1 MFTVGLRIYYTGR
14 DGLSATWKS
23 CCSFAVEFRGL
34 QDPRSFFSAA
44 NYCKLPWKLA
54 SLFSFVLFL
63 EKLRLAQFWT
73 CWLASSVKPGGPDS
87 VSRLWPMHCRLLV
100 HSCAH
105 FPVERYSWFEA
116 PCSPLQ
122 VVSAVAA
129 TEKEE
134 MMAGSTRRPHTD
146 ANSLECVPFA
156 NKTIPA

>member
-34 QDPRSFFSAA
+34 QDPRSLFSAA

-63 EKLRLAQFWT
+63 EKLRPAQFWT

-87 VSRLWPMHCRLLV
+87 VSRLWPMHCCLHVNDSSGLKHPVDLCRWYLLW
-100 HSCAH
+100 
-105 FPVERYSWFEA
+105 PQQKKKKWWPGA
-116 PCSPLQ
+116 PEDHTRTLIPWSAIPLQ
-122 VVSAVAA
+122 IRLFQHRSGWVQV
-129 TEKEE
+129 
-134 MMAGSTRRPHTD
+134 
-146 ANSLECVPFA
+146 
-156 NKTIPA
+156 